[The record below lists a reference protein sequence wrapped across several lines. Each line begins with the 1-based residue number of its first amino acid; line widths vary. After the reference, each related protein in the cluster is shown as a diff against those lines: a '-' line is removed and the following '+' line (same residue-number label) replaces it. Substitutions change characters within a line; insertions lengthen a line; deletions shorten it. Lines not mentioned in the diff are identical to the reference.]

1 MREFFLWHPS
11 ILFIPYIG
19 IPVYKIA
26 FSLLMECYFLVDS
39 QFLVYK
45 LVRFAYNWDNEMLQS
60 WNDGL
65 KENHRN
71 SDILN

>member
-1 MREFFLWHPS
+1 L
-11 ILFIPYIG
+11 
-19 IPVYKIA
+19 VYKI
-26 FSLLMECYFLVDS
+26 
-39 QFLVYK
+39 
-45 LVRFAYNWDNEMLQS
+45 VRFAYNWDHGMLQS